1 VFDLVGEARRL
12 AERDDRAAALATVGR
27 TAWLEAWEEAVSSA
41 TDLMV
46 DRANERIRLAAES
59 VKMPARN
66 REKMMVTERE
76 RRMLH
81 ARMGSSAA
89 PMVKTLNQLESLGQR
104 AAVGKSGDGMRVWQD
119 ALRTSARRLEGA
131 WLALEDAAE
140 LESVRWEVAVREVA
154 QWRRAMWPVW
164 VTGLVAMAA
173 AVWLGLVF
181 GGYVA
186 SPEWLTMVWSVIG
199 GG

>member
-1 VFDLVGEARRL
+1 MTTRLLIPVRIPELGPSLGKVVVGSGRHPGGLELASIRLRLATRVFDLVGEARRL
-12 AERDDRAAALATVGR
+12 AERDDRAAALETVGR

-46 DRANERIRLAAES
+46 GRANERIRLAAES

-66 REKMMVTERE
+66 RDKMMVTERE

-131 WLALEDAAE
+131 FD
-140 LESVRWEVAVREVA
+140 SK
-154 QWRRAMWPVW
+154 
-164 VTGLVAMAA
+164 
-173 AVWLGLVF
+173 
-181 GGYVA
+181 
-186 SPEWLTMVWSVIG
+186 
-199 GG
+199 